1 MHYKCNDAGRCEVI
15 LIDKGICYLL
25 SSSIKTQQLIMKLF
39 QSFIILVVLVDCV
52 IVASHITKEEDIQM
66 LVPPVRPRIIAT
78 AEDLRRYLQQL
89 NQFYMILSRP
99 RYGRSVSKPVSEMAE
114 SS

>member
-1 MHYKCNDAGRCEVI
+1 MEQTLLLFFPSFDYKKACKCFLYIYCTKVH
-15 LIDKGICYLL
+15 LL
-25 SSSIKTQQLIMKLF
+25 NYRKLF
-39 QSFIILVVLVDCV
+39 QSVIILVVLMDCV
-52 IVASHITKEEDIQM
+52 IVASHITDEEDIQM

-99 RYGRSVSKPVSEMAE
+99 R
-114 SS
+114 

>member
-1 MHYKCNDAGRCEVI
+1 M
-15 LIDKGICYLL
+15 
-25 SSSIKTQQLIMKLF
+25 
-39 QSFIILVVLVDCV
+39 DCV
-52 IVASHITKEEDIQM
+52 IVASHITEEEDVQM

-99 RYGRSVSKPVSEMAE
+99 R
-114 SS
+114 